1 MSLCASE
8 VWSESPKGWQ
18 TRNIAE
24 DTLKYTTV
32 GPDLAVGWHVCSA
45 QYWKR
50 QLAGAP
56 LLLELPTDKARPAE
70 PSGHGSHV
78 PVVLPAEVIASLR
91 ALAAG
96 CGVTMFVALTAAWQ
110 VGAWAPQR

>member
-1 MSLCASE
+1 M
-8 VWSESPKGWQ
+8 Q
-18 TRNIAE
+18 R
-24 DTLKYTTV
+24 
-32 GPDLAVGWHVCSA
+32 

-56 LLLELPTDKARPAE
+56 LLLELPTDKARPPE

-78 PVVLPAEVIASLR
+78 HVVLPADVIESLR

-110 VGAWAPQR
+110 VCP

>member
-1 MSLCASE
+1 M
-8 VWSESPKGWQ
+8 Q
-18 TRNIAE
+18 R
-24 DTLKYTTV
+24 
-32 GPDLAVGWHVCSA
+32 

-78 PVVLPAEVIASLR
+78 RVMLPAGVVASLR
-91 ALAAG
+91 TLAAG

-110 VGAWAPQR
+110 ACPFATAGSAASCSAGVSCRSVLSFP